1 MRAMEVKPKHRGEST
16 TNNCAVSASARQA
29 CGKDI
34 PANVLISACESAGC
48 CYDESTPRTTSST
61 SDGAEPACFRPA
73 AKMSL
78 ADYYELNARTQV
90 TTWATE
96 DSGLHDYAYKLWAGL
111 VSSFYVLRSKVGQV
125 LCSGRKRNGNQEQ
138 ARR

>member
-1 MRAMEVKPKHRGEST
+1 
-16 TNNCAVSASARQA
+16 
-29 CGKDI
+29 
-34 PANVLISACESAGC
+34 
-48 CYDESTPRTTSST
+48 
-61 SDGAEPACFRPA
+61 
-73 AKMSL
+73 MSL

-96 DSGLHDYAYKLWAGL
+96 DPGLHDYAYKLWAGL
-111 VSSFYVLRSKVGQV
+111 VSFYVLRSKVGQV